1 MHEGGITPHR
11 EVTPIQH
18 PGTRWAALLCVKPK
32 KKPLPVLSEV
42 IQKGKEKT
50 KINSP
55 WTKKINMRFHNTIT
69 IILIKKNNIHF
80 LEKNINNLL

>member
-1 MHEGGITPHR
+1 MGSSSMRQT
-11 EVTPIQH
+11 
-18 PGTRWAALLCVKPK
+18 K

-55 WTKKINMRFHNTIT
+55 WTKKNQY
-69 IILIKKNNIHF
+69 
-80 LEKNINNLL
+80 EVS

>member
-1 MHEGGITPHR
+1 MFKLHPSHAKAIYARGRYNTPSWGHPYP
-11 EVTPIQH
+11 TPGDQM
-18 PGTRWAALLCVKPK
+18 GSSSMRQTK

-55 WTKKINMRFHNTIT
+55 WTKKNQY
-69 IILIKKNNIHF
+69 
-80 LEKNINNLL
+80 EVS